1 MGPCPARQLSLS
13 RSRVPRRAAAC
24 SLLAIAI
31 LALASTAC
39 GVIPFTST
47 PAAGYVFG
55 SGAPLRVAIIDQ
67 TGGDGAWSPAVDAAV
82 ATYGAASPYL
92 QFQRDAAGANI
103 VITVHRY
110 NDAAPPEM
118 RGYVF
123 PAGAGGFTEV
133 YDVGGAACNY
143 PPTPLPVSCSG
154 EIATAKVY
162 LNDIIPP
169 GADIE
174 ARRERLIL
182 HEAGH
187 ALGLLRHAP
196 DLDIAQLAQR
206 YGWPAP

>member
-1 MGPCPARQLSLS
+1 M
-13 RSRVPRRAAAC
+13 
-24 SLLAIAI
+24 
-31 LALASTAC
+31 AC
-39 GVIPFTST
+39 GVIPFTSR
-47 PAAGYVFG
+47 PAAGYAYG
-55 SGAPLRVAIIDQ
+55 SGAPLRVAVIDQ
-67 TGGDGAWSPAVDAAV
+67 SGGDGAWSPAIDAAV
-82 ATYGAASPYL
+82 ARYGSASPYL

-103 VITVHRY
+103 VITMHRY
-110 NDAAPPEM
+110 NDGEPPEM

-133 YDVGGAACNY
+133 YDVDGAPCNY
-143 PPTPLPVSCSG
+143 PPSPLPVNCSG
-154 EIATAKVY
+154 EIATAEVY

-206 YGWPAP
+206 YGWPAQ